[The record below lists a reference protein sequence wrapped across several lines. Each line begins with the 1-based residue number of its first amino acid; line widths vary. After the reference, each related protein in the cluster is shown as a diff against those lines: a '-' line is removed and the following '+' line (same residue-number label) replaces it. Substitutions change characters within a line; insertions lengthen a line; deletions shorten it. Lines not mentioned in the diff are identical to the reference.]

1 MDNRQNFISK
11 LENVR
16 EVFQEI
22 RDKDKRRLIIRQND
36 RGVFDKLTR
45 SAENLIK
52 KLKRNEFNV
61 AVVGLEKAGKS
72 TLINALLN
80 LIVLPEYTERCTY
93 TTTEIRSGT
102 TSSAEVYF
110 YAREKFDDNFKQM
123 LKNIEYP
130 EDTTF
135 DELDAENLLRY
146 WRTVKDSNAALF
158 QQHNGTTIEDLK
170 AILQE
175 KDMFDY
181 LLGKSPEI
189 LDINDSD
196 DREKLYRYIT
206 GIDQYSGGHVERTA
220 EPYAV
225 EKVIIKS
232 NELADMGNVI
242 FYDVPGFDSPTELH
256 KRQTEE
262 MLKQADA
269 IILVTNVGD
278 RPNLTGTQLDMLQ
291 KGRDDDGVTLADKV
305 FVFGNKLDMAGNARL
320 AQDNSTAL
328 IHDAADK
335 YAIAQRNRIV
345 CGSAK
350 AYLERQN
357 KLSQDDV
364 KRGLR
369 NISATLDGWGISDG
383 IADIKAKM
391 QYYYEHDR
399 FEILKK
405 CAEKNISDVKTFLLG
420 ILSRYDSQDG
430 EVEGGEQYLLQAKDA
445 LNNFAKRA
453 VSVGRECCQQVAEEL
468 PFTALIRDNITE
480 IFPSE
485 SADSVRLKNAE
496 NAGNA
501 GEGYAL
507 SRVDAFLRSELN
519 FAFQKNLI
527 TRTANA
533 TLAKEDEF
541 YQRLTNELLDSL
553 NAEENSPYRAEL
565 EESTKN
571 LFKSLLIK
579 NGEHCYF
586 NPLIERYSGA
596 LIEATIKSPY
606 ASAER
611 LQKLVGEDTQNDLQ
625 ALAIYFRDDVA
636 EDLQTE
642 ESLSAAD
649 RQKYFFAKI
658 LTHEDITFPNAEDNE
673 IALRKF
679 FDKYR
684 DNLAAGFDFERLP
697 FEVWST
703 LLAKLGVN
711 VAESDLLARL
721 EKALIQF
728 VGVAAW
734 SKISAAGKNRQL
746 DNALIVYCSEWRA
759 PTFTEYVKNL
769 ATRIHGI
776 RTKDEMLTV
785 LNEDIDILREFTL
798 KALVRAM
805 NLEGAFNSVMLK
817 NIDLI
822 RDSMSHSEDGK
833 KIFNQW
839 LKSNMR
845 KIRVSDY
852 LAIEENLDSF
862 QKQKAIA
869 ESIRVTLGKL
879 DN

>member
-1 MDNRQNFISK
+1 MDARQNFILK

-22 RDKDKRRLIIRQND
+22 RDKDKRRLIIRQNE
-36 RGVFDKLTR
+36 RSVFDRLTR
-45 SAENLIK
+45 SAENLLK
-52 KLKRNEFNV
+52 KLKRNEFTV

-110 YAREKFDDNFKQM
+110 YAREKFNDNFKQM
-123 LKNIEYP
+123 LRNIEYP
-130 EDTTF
+130 EVTTF
-135 DELDAENLLRY
+135 EELDTETLLRY
-146 WRTVKDSNAALF
+146 WRGVKESNAALF

-175 KDMFDY
+175 KDTFDY

-189 LDINDSD
+189 LDINDGD

-225 EKVIIKS
+225 EKVVIKS

-320 AQDNSTAL
+320 AQDNSAAL

-405 CAEKNISDVKTFLLG
+405 RAEKNITDVKTFLLEV
-420 ILSRYDSQDG
+420 LSRYDSQDG
-430 EVEGGEQYLLQAKDA
+430 EVEGGEKYLLQAKDA
-445 LNNFAKRA
+445 LSTFSKRA
-453 VSVGRECCQQVAEEL
+453 VAVGRECCQQVAEEL

-485 SADSVRLKNAE
+485 SADSVHLKNAE

-541 YQRLTNELLDSL
+541 YRRLTSELLDSL

-611 LQKLVGEDTQNDLQ
+611 LQKLVGEDTQNDFQ
-625 ALAIYFRDDVA
+625 SLAIYFRDDVA
-636 EDLQTE
+636 EDE
-642 ESLSAAD
+642 YLSAED
-649 RQKYFFAKI
+649 RQKFFFAKI
-658 LTHEDITFPNAEDNE
+658 LTHEDITSPNAEDNE

-684 DNLAAGFDFERLP
+684 DNLAAGFDFEQLP
-697 FEVWST
+697 FKVWSS

-721 EKALIQF
+721 KKALIQF

-734 SKISAAGKNRQL
+734 SKMSAQEKNRQL
-746 DNALIVYCSEWRA
+746 DSAIIVYCSELPPA
-759 PTFTEYVKNL
+759 TLTEYVKNL
-769 ATRIHGI
+769 AAEI
-776 RTKDEMLTV
+776 RGVESKDEMLRV

-822 RDSMSHSEDGK
+822 RNSMDHSEDGK

-852 LAIEENLDSF
+852 LAIEESIDSF
-862 QKQKAIA
+862 QKQKAVA
-869 ESIRVTLGKL
+869 ESIRLTLSKL